1 VSRTLIITII
11 ICLFCAACPN
21 IVSRSEWGA
30 RAPTSISYLSNPVP
44 YVVIHHAESASCSS
58 QSSCTSMVQ
67 GFQDYHMDSNGWSDI
82 GYNFLV
88 GGDGNIYEG
97 RGWERVGAHAPGYNS
112 NSMGI
117 CFIGSYSC
125 KFLKENQ
132 LIFSLL

>member
-1 VSRTLIITII
+1 
-11 ICLFCAACPN
+11 
-21 IVSRSEWGA
+21 
-30 RAPTSISYLSNPVP
+30 
-44 YVVIHHAESASCSS
+44 
-58 QSSCTSMVQ
+58 MVQ

-117 CFIGSYSC
+117 CFIGSFTCELS
-125 KFLKENQ
+125 
-132 LIFSLL
+132 S